1 MFFAV
6 FWLYFDAW
14 TGRKTLKDFTRWLA
28 FLLLSISFILSAIY
42 VESTI
47 VTDSFI
53 QKELHFALIAFIRI
67 LGYSVAIVSLIL
79 DPLMEKPKLTPIN
92 AVIPVGI
99 KVPLAAFASFAYP
112 ILAGLAG
119 FLYLRRATVG
129 LENHLKPVAF
139 TFFVLSFAEFLSL
152 GFLLQSTTNT
162 VIYNFVAPFGVL
174 WIGQHLVV
182 LVSILILRRWIFGY
196 LLKRFQS
203 QLFIIFTTS
212 IVAIFLITTV
222 AFSALL
228 LRNMEEESL
237 AHLKTDVNILQY
249 SVDSKKAETL
259 SDAQVVAVN
268 PEIKTAVLEGNRKT
282 LKELATSI
290 LLTKKQSTLLILS
303 ESGVVLARGEDPD
316 RLGDSLSDDPLMSR
330 MYQKIFSFENYEIV
344 QAADGEEGLEKAK
357 TTNPTI
363 ILLDVMMPKMNGLQV
378 LDKLKLDPDTKGIP
392 VIMLTNLAGQQDA
405 ETALAKGAVKY
416 IVKSEHEPKQVA
428 GMVKEIL
435 AGYTRNE
442 VPKNS

>member
-1 MFFAV
+1 MWYQFFLENLHFAIYMSASLMFFAV

-14 TGRKTLKDFTRWLA
+14 TGRKTLKDLTRLLA
-28 FLLLSISFILSAIY
+28 FLLFSISFIFSAIY

-259 SDAQVVAVN
+259 SDANVVAVN
-268 PEIKTAVLEGNRKT
+268 PEIKTAGIEGYKKT
-282 LKELATSI
+282 
-290 LLTKKQSTLLILS
+290 
-303 ESGVVLARGEDPD
+303 
-316 RLGDSLSDDPLMSR
+316 
-330 MYQKIFSFENYEIV
+330 
-344 QAADGEEGLEKAK
+344 
-357 TTNPTI
+357 
-363 ILLDVMMPKMNGLQV
+363 
-378 LDKLKLDPDTKGIP
+378 
-392 VIMLTNLAGQQDA
+392 
-405 ETALAKGAVKY
+405 
-416 IVKSEHEPKQVA
+416 
-428 GMVKEIL
+428 
-435 AGYTRNE
+435 
-442 VPKNS
+442 